1 MSVLLYGS
9 VAESTLES
17 SAVAAV
23 AAIAIAAV
31 TDKAGALRFL
41 VVLRFGC

>member
-17 SAVAAV
+17 SAIATITT
-23 AAIAIAAV
+23 IAIATV

-41 VVLRFGC
+41 VVLRFGY